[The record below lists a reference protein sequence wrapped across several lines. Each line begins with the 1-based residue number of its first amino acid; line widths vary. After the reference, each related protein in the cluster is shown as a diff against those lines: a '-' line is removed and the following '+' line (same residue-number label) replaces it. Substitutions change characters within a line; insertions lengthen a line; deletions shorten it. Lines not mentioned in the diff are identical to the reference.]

1 MYMNQRNTD
10 EFRTQYLLSAVSY
23 LGVLNGLYVA
33 LIWGGLKSNI
43 LS

>member
-10 EFRTQYLLSAVSY
+10 EFRTQYLLSAVW
-23 LGVLNGLYVA
+23 VLNGLYVA